1 MTERIKKLNEL
12 HDRALAAAEKHN
24 FHGTAMLA
32 PGTGKTIFSFRVAY
46 RMLELGL
53 MQKGDTIVYNAETV
67 TREKVLFN
75 EDSENLG
82 EVHKFKKLY
91 GKDIL
96 RDFDFRF
103 HCYQAKP
110 DQIYNN
116 FENVGLVINDEGQ
129 DMLTETRYTVLT
141 KSKCPYNIVL
151 TGAMGMELNVFPSRI
166 PADTSGRVSQSQAAT
181 DNKQITDYITK
192 GQMLQAFAPIFIEYT
207 TAEAIRDGV
216 VAEFK
221 SYVIKHKLDDTTK
234 NQLIWKSKDKWG
246 TEQQFWDQKYDFAAG
261 PGSWTK
267 PAYVT
272 KAILHNSLPNLLYSA
287 PSKDI
292 VVQAIL
298 KRLEGQKTLVFGQ
311 RINTLQRILGK
322 DKVITSKNESKLT
335 DQFNKGEILVIGSS
349 KLLQQGSNLNGVQN
363 IIFHSYDSH
372 YYLWQQR
379 RARVRWLEGDQAK
392 LFFIVTT
399 DTFEDDRKKYRNVKR
414 VKDGKEVIEVKEVIQ
429 KGWYS
434 KMKEERDEKGKLI
447 NIHDFNVVAT
457 INSSTL
463 VNWYKNQL
471 NESS

>member
-1 MTERIKKLNEL
+1 MTDRIRKLNEL
-12 HDRALAAAEKHN
+12 HDRALTEAEKYN
-24 FHGTAMLA
+24 FNGTAMLA

-53 MQKGDTIVYNAETV
+53 IQKRDIIVYNAETV

-75 EDSENLG
+75 EDPESLG
-82 EVHKFKKLY
+82 EIHKFKKFY

-96 RDFDFRF
+96 QDFDFRF

-116 FENVGLVINDEGQ
+116 FEKVGLVINDECQ
-129 DMLTETRYTVLT
+129 DLLTETRHIILT
-141 KSKCPYNIVL
+141 KSKCPYNICL
-151 TGAMGMELNVFPSRI
+151 TGAAGMELNVFPSRI
-166 PADTSGRVSQSQAAT
+166 PAETSGRVSQSDLAT
-181 DNKQITDYITK
+181 ERKEITDYITK
-192 GQMLQAFAPIFIEYT
+192 GQMLKAFAPIFIEYT
-207 TAEAIRDGV
+207 TAQAIANGV

-221 SYVIKHKLDDTTK
+221 SYVIEHELDNTTSSL
-234 NQLIWKSKDKWG
+234 LIWKNKEKYG
-246 TEQQFWDQKYDFAAG
+246 TEKQFWDQKYKFAAG
-261 PGSWTK
+261 PDSWTK
-267 PAYVT
+267 PGFVT

-287 PSKDI
+287 PSKDA

-298 KRLEGQKTLVFGQ
+298 KRLEGEKTIVFGQ

-322 DKVITSKNESKLT
+322 GRVITSKNESELT
-335 DQFNKGEILVIGSS
+335 DQFNRGKILVIGSS

-379 RARVRWLEGDQAK
+379 RARIRWLYGDQAK
-392 LFFIVTT
+392 LFFIVTK
-399 DTFEDDRKKYRNVKR
+399 DTFEADRKKYRTVKKI
-414 VKDGKEVIEVKEVIQ
+414 KDGKEVAEVKEVIQ

-447 NIHDFNVVAT
+447 KIHDFNVVT
-457 INSSTL
+457 KISSATL
-463 VNWYKNQL
+463 VKWYKNQIDG
-471 NESS
+471 